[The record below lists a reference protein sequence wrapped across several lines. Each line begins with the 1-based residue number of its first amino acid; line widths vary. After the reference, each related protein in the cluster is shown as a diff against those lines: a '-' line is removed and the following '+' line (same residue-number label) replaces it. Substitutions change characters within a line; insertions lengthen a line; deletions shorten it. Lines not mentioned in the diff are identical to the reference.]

1 MTFLLH
7 VFLTVFFRVRYDVT
21 ISQYF
26 PKVDVFIVIL
36 NSFSKIIVVS
46 LKRILL
52 CTDFIQYL
60 SKLDMNDEFRVSYVK
75 RTGDKKKKKL
85 LTINC
90 KIFFQNDFQWAWEN
104 NIMM

>member
-75 RTGDKKKKKL
+75 RTGDKKKKSCLQLIVKYFFRM
-85 LTINC
+85 IFSGHG
-90 KIFFQNDFQWAWEN
+90 KITL
-104 NIMM
+104 

>member
-7 VFLTVFFRVRYDVT
+7 VFLTVFFRVGYDVT

-52 CTDFIQYL
+52 RTDFIQYL
-60 SKLDMNDEFRVSYVK
+60 SKLDMNDEFRVSYVE
-75 RTGDKKKKKL
+75 RTGDKKKKSCLQLIVKYFFRM
-85 LTINC
+85 IFSGHG
-90 KIFFQNDFQWAWEN
+90 KITL
-104 NIMM
+104 